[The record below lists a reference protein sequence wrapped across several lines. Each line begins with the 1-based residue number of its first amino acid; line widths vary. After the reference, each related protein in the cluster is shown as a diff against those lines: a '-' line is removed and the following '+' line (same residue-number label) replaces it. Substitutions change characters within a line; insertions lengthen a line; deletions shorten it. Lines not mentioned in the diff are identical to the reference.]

1 MVQQAKGFTK
11 PNSLSSIPRVHME
24 QRENLHKCA
33 VLWSVRTC
41 TQTQK
46 RKEEEKEVQVRKKY
60 SNIYF
65 EILFNQLSI
74 SVYLL

>member
-24 QRENLHKCA
+24 QSENLHKCA

-46 RKEEEKEVQVRKKY
+46 RKEEKEVQVRKK
-60 SNIYF
+60 IF
-65 EILFNQLSI
+65 KHLF
-74 SVYLL
+74 